1 MKKAIAITLFLLS
14 AITFKVSATAQIPDL
29 LIYKGD
35 TLLLHTCPL
44 SLYPNRNLIN
54 PHNLFGGKGC
64 FFSACWRNYVA
75 TWELT
80 NDKLFL
86 VGIRNACYPTDMKD
100 IAGSYKAKVEKDS
113 IGTEYADLQALF
125 PEKYHNG
132 KVEADWVTEDL
143 TSPQGKLLFYVHNG
157 FESAYEKEVVFK
169 IAKGNLEGV
178 IIYDNSKSKRSE
190 YSRNAQ
196 KLREYIHS
204 NINWDE
210 LPEQGNSIKVT
221 VSFSANENGIV
232 DSVKIARGFSE
243 IFDQEA
249 VRVVKSI
256 PEWDVYYQGGQHK
269 RRPMSLQVIFDEKI
283 SGQDELRIEN

>member
-44 SLYPNRNLIN
+44 NLYPDKKLIN
-54 PHNLFGGKGC
+54 PQKLFGGKGC

-86 VGIRNACYPTDMKD
+86 VKIRNACYPTDMKD
-100 IAGSYKAKVEKDS
+100 VGASYKAKVEKDS

-125 PEKYHNG
+125 PEKFHNG

-143 TSPQGKLLFYVHNG
+143 TSPQGKLLFYVHSG
-157 FESAYEKEVVFK
+157 FESTYEKEVVFK
-169 IAKGNLEGV
+169 IAKGNLEEV
-178 IIYDNSKSKRSE
+178 TIYDNSKSKRSE

-204 NINWDE
+204 NINWDK
-210 LPEQGNSIKVT
+210 LPEQKDAVRVS
-221 VSFSANENGIV
+221 VSFSANENGVV
-232 DSVKIARGFSE
+232 DSVKIMRGFNE

-256 PEWDVYYQGGQHK
+256 PQWDIYYKKGQHK
-269 RRPMSLQVIFDEKI
+269 RRTETLLVVFEK
-283 SGQDELRIEN
+283 ELRIEN

>member
-14 AITFKVSATAQIPDL
+14 AITFKVSATAQIPDM

-35 TLLLHTCPL
+35 TLLLHSCPL
-44 SLYPNRNLIN
+44 YLYPDLNLIN
-54 PHNLFGGKGC
+54 PQKLFGGKGC
-64 FFSACWRNYVA
+64 FYSACLRNYVA

-86 VGIRNACYPTDMKD
+86 VKIRNACYPTDMKD
-100 IAGSYKAKVEKDS
+100 VSVSYKAKVEKDD

-125 PEKYHNG
+125 PEKFHNG

-143 TSPQGKLLFYVHNG
+143 TSPQGKLLFYVHSG
-157 FESAYEKEVVFK
+157 FESAYEKDVVFK
-169 IAKGNLEGV
+169 IVKGDLEEV
-178 IIYDNSKSKRSE
+178 VIYDNSKSKRSE
-190 YSRNAQ
+190 YSQNGQ
-196 KLREYIHS
+196 KLREYIYS
-204 NINWDE
+204 NINWNN
-210 LPEQGNSIKVT
+210 LPEQGNLIKVF

-232 DSVKIARGFSE
+232 DDVKITKGFNE

-256 PEWDVYYQGGQHK
+256 PQWDVYCRKGQHK
-269 RRPMSLQVIFDEKI
+269 RLSTSLQIVFEKK
-283 SGQDELRIEN
+283 